1 LNHRKLTPALFN
13 LFADGF
19 LDANF
24 KIFGIGR
31 TDYNDQ
37 DFRSHLLEGIKSFP
51 EDLTKKWTLGQF
63 QEHLFY
69 LQMDAG
75 TGAKKDFFCN

>member
-1 LNHRKLTPALFN
+1 MGKLKKLIMENNSQKNITPTLVFIFGGSGDLNNRKLTPALFN

-31 TDYNDQ
+31 TEFDDYK
-37 DFRSHLLEGIKSFP
+37 FRNHLRR
-51 EDLTKKWTLGQF
+51 
-63 QEHLFY
+63 H
-69 LQMDAG
+69 
-75 TGAKKDFFCN
+75 